1 MSLPVAACEVTFETL
16 RDLWESI
23 LPSSSFDSCFL
34 TPGLQRI
41 WWDQFGGDAELCLLE
56 VRNDGELQ
64 GIAPLMFR
72 DGALS
77 FLGGTDLFD
86 YHDFVV
92 LQGKEEGFYPALMEC
107 LEPRGWRTMELTSI
121 PEGSPTLDHLPR
133 VAGARGYV
141 VEVEQEDVTMGA
153 ALPNTWEAY
162 LASLSRKD
170 RHELRRKMRRLGYQA
185 ESRQLC
191 LSSPEAVEEGL
202 PDFLRLLRLSSQ
214 DKAQFM
220 TEERERFF
228 YSMAVGLASQGRLKL
243 YFLEVNGVRA
253 AAALCFDY
261 GNSLLLYN
269 SGYDPAYA
277 SLSVGLLNK
286 ALCIKE
292 AVEDGKEF
300 FDFLRGT
307 EAYKYDLGGSPVPL
321 YRMVIR
327 RQA

>member
-1 MSLPVAACEVTFETL
+1 MPVAACEVTFETL

-23 LPSSSFDSCFL
+23 LPSSSFDNCFL

-41 WWDQFGGDAELCLLE
+41 WWDQFGRDAELCLME
-56 VRNDGELQ
+56 VRNDGDLQ

-72 DGALS
+72 DGTLS
-77 FLGGTDLFD
+77 FLGDTDLFD

-92 LQGKEEGFYPALMEC
+92 LRGKEEGFYPTLMDC
-107 LEPRGWRTMELTSI
+107 LEPRGWHTIELTSI

-170 RHELRRKMRRLGYQA
+170 RHELRRKMRRLSYQV
-185 ESRQLC
+185 ESRQYY

-202 PDFLRLLRLSSQ
+202 PDFLRLLRLSGQ

-228 YSMAVGLASQGRLKL
+228 YSMAVDMASQGRLKL

-261 GNSLLLYN
+261 GSSLLLYN
-269 SGYDPAYA
+269 SGYDTEYA
-277 SLSVGLLNK
+277 SLSVGLLLK
-286 ALCIKE
+286 VLCLKE
-292 AVEDGKEF
+292 AIEAGKKHF
-300 FDFLRGT
+300 NFLRGS
-307 EAYKYDLGGSPVPL
+307 EVYKYRLGAVDE
-321 YRMVIR
+321 VIYTISATR
-327 RQA
+327 